1 MDVISTAEV
10 PAEERFAY
18 WREMNSKLHVPYDL
32 RCDPRMESGFR
43 AHVGFSE
50 FGPVQATLATIV
62 PHSAHRTPRLIRRAD
77 PELFELAC
85 TVSGGS
91 TVTQNGR
98 RTDLGSGDLVLVDT
112 SRPYQVEHAAHIP
125 VSRVMILHFHRS
137 LLPLPSRDLRGLS
150 AMRIPGTQ
158 AIGALS
164 SQFLLQLARHMP
176 DLSPAETSRLSTL
189 TLDVLTLVLANVLDA
204 ENGVPP
210 HNRRRAMMA
219 QIHAFIRDH
228 LGDPHLNPDA
238 IAAAHHISL
247 RYLHKLFQQEGHTVA
262 GWIRQRRLEQ
272 CRRDLADPQLAT
284 RPINAIAARWGFT
297 NAAHFSQA
305 FRHAYG
311 LPPRQF
317 REQSAAVHSD

>member
-1 MDVISTAEV
+1 MLSPGETAPWVHAPGDGRRQRHAGGDNDDRRAIRTNDRGGDLAGRTAKERT
-10 PAEERFAY
+10 PA
-18 WREMNSKLHVPYDL
+18 
-32 RCDPRMESGFR
+32 
-43 AHVGFSE
+43 
-50 FGPVQATLATIV
+50 
-62 PHSAHRTPRLIRRAD
+62 AHRTPKLIQQAD

-98 RTDLGSGDLVLVDT
+98 HTDLGSGDLVLVDA

-125 VSRVMILHFHRS
+125 VSQVMLLHFPRS
-137 LLPLPSRDLRGLS
+137 LLPLPARDLRRLS
-150 AMRIPGTQ
+150 AVRIPGTQ

-176 DLSPAETSRLSTL
+176 DLSPSETSRLSTL
-189 TLDVLTLVLANVLDA
+189 TLDVLTLVLANALDA
-204 ENGVPP
+204 ESGVPP
-210 HNRRRAMMA
+210 HTRRRALTA
-219 QIHAFIRDH
+219 QIHAFIQNH
-228 LGDPHLNPDA
+228 LGDPHLTPDA

-262 GWIRQRRLEQ
+262 GWIRERRLEQ
-272 CRRDLADPQLAT
+272 CRRDLADPRLAT

-297 NAAHFSQA
+297 SHAHFSQA
-305 FRHAYG
+305 FRSAYG

-317 REQSAAVHSD
+317 REQSATVHSD